1 MMLSPTQPH
10 YRVFLLRHAQSEGN
24 AQGVLQGQ
32 TDYPLS
38 DIGVQQADAL
48 ARRWQNEK
56 LSFDCIISSPLSRAR
71 QTAEIIAARL
81 GAPLEFDENWMER
94 NNGQI
99 AGLRPEEIEQ
109 RGLRPHFVHLYQPIG
124 VDGETQWELYLRAG
138 RAIQDLLRRPPG
150 KLLVVSHGGILNLAM
165 YTILGIAPQAN
176 FHGPRF
182 RFRNASFATLD
193 YDPARHV
200 WALEA
205 FNDRDHW
212 HKLDG

>member
-1 MMLSPTQPH
+1 MLPPTQPH
-10 YRVFLLRHAQSEGN
+10 YQVFLLRHAQSEGN

-32 TDYPLS
+32 ADYPLS
-38 DIGVQQADAL
+38 EVGIQQAEAL
-48 ARRWQNEK
+48 AHRWQKEH
-56 LSFDCIISSPLSRAR
+56 LIFDCIVSSPLSRAR

-99 AGLRPEEIEQ
+99 AGLRPEEVDG

-138 RAIQDLLRRPPG
+138 RSIQNLLRHPPG
-150 KLLVVSHGGILNLAM
+150 RYLVVSHGGILNMVM
-165 YTILGIAPQAN
+165 YAILGIVPQAN

-182 RFRNASFATLD
+182 RFRNASFASLN
-193 YDPARHV
+193 YDPTRHV

-205 FNDRDHW
+205 INDRNHW
-212 HKLDG
+212 HNSDG